1 MKAHFF
7 RTLIFSVLLT
17 LSADAF
23 CCTSVI
29 ISGKA
34 RQDGR
39 PVMMKHRDSGELNS
53 RMQRFDG
60 PEYSFIGLVNSSS
73 KGGEVWSGTNSGG
86 FCIMNTATY
95 DLKDD
100 DVPAEQMDREG
111 VLMYIALG
119 KCLTVNDFQNLL
131 DTLPRPMGVEAN
143 FGVIDAFGGA
153 AYFEVNNHSWTRFD
167 VGDEPGGYM
176 VVTNFTRTGRVADRK
191 GVDRFEKACG
201 IMSSIDVATAGH
213 SVLFNSISRSGEP
226 IMRNITS
233 SSIVFEGVKEGEDPL
248 ETVMWTILGCPTD
261 CIYLPLMVSTKDII
275 PSFMKDV
282 PGKETSQICDNALII
297 KGIYGFKHGCED
309 ECVEIEKSIDA
320 GFSSD
325 MSPFRYTRFVKKAYR
340 KYSLMCRRKLPKVS
354 L

>member
-1 MKAHFF
+1 MKALFF
-7 RTLIFSVLLT
+7 RSLVVSVLLT
-17 LSADAF
+17 VSADAF

-53 RMQRFDG
+53 RIQRFDG
-60 PEYSFIGLVNSSS
+60 PGYSFIGLVNSSS

-111 VLMYIALG
+111 VLMYMALG
-119 KCLTVNDFQNLL
+119 KCLTVNDFQNML

-248 ETVMWTILGCPTD
+248 GTVMWTILGCPTD

-297 KGIYGFKHGCED
+297 KGIYGFNHGCSD

-340 KYSLMCRRKLPKVS
+340 KYSSMCRRKLPKVS